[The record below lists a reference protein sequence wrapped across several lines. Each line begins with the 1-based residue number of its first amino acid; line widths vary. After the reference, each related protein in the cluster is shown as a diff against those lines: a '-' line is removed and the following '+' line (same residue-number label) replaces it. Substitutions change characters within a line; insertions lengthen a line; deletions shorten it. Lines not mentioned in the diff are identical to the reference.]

1 MKPSFEVS
9 VNLATRPALYTPNKY
24 RAAALKVEEGAVL
37 NVEVFGL
44 FQVASDE
51 DTDAYFVV
59 ELPDGSCTYANVTEI
74 KFVKEA
80 EAE

>member
-1 MKPSFEVS
+1 MAGHINVN
-9 VNLATRPALYTPNKY
+9 VNLTTRPAIYTPNKY
-24 RAAALKVEEGAVL
+24 RAAALKIEEGTVL
-37 NVEVFGL
+37 KVDVFGL
-44 FQVASDE
+44 FQVASEE

-74 KFVKEA
+74 KFDKEA